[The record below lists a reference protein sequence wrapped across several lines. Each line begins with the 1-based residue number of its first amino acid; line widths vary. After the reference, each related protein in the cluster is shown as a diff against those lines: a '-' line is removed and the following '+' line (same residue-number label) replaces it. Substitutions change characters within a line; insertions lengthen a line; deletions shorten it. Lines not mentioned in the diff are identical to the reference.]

1 MQDFISHPNNKEKID
16 RIKLALTHLE
26 AADIAG
32 EEIEIDP
39 RSGYVEPFY
48 GLGDYH
54 TWGDLGWLQ
63 DWYIRPV
70 FNKKVKSLLD
80 YSSIRQ
86 SNKFKYRRRGSLG
99 KLFKPQLDEDYALFE
114 PPIFSHIESKGWRDY
129 VWTYILLRRKE
140 RYFGYPDVITPSDK
154 DVEDL
159 LIQACKF
166 TITKPTGVL
175 YLSSQ
180 SSV

>member
-1 MQDFISHPNNKEKID
+1 MQDYILDPRNNLKIN

-26 AADIAG
+26 ASDIAG
-32 EEIEIDP
+32 EEIEDLDTA
-39 RSGYVEPFY
+39 SGYVEPFF
-48 GLGDYH
+48 GLGSYQS
-54 TWGDLGWLQ
+54 WGDLGWLQ

-70 FNKKVKSLLD
+70 FKKAKSLLD

-86 SNKFKYRRRGSLG
+86 SNTFKYRRRGSLG
-99 KLFKPQLDEDYALFE
+99 KLFRPQLDEDYSLFE
-114 PPIFSHIESKGWRDY
+114 PPIFSHIESKVWRDY
-129 VWTYILLRRKE
+129 IWTYLLLRRKE
-140 RYFGYPDVITPSDK
+140 RVLGYPDVILASDQ

-175 YLSSQ
+175 YISNNL
-180 SSV
+180 

>member
-1 MQDFISHPNNKEKID
+1 MQDYISDPRNKLKVD

-26 AADIAG
+26 ACDING
-32 EEIEIDP
+32 EEIDVHP
-39 RSGYVEPFY
+39 RVGYVEPFF

-54 TWGDLGWLQ
+54 TWGDLGFLQ

-70 FNKKVKSLLD
+70 FKKKAKSLLD

-86 SNKFKYRRRGSLG
+86 SNTYKYRRRGSLG
-99 KLFKPQLDEDYALFE
+99 KLFTVQLDEDYSLFA

-129 VWTYILLRRKE
+129 IWTYLLLRRRE
-140 RYFGYPDVITPSDK
+140 RLFGYPDVITPSDK

-159 LIQACKF
+159 LIQASKF
-166 TITKPTGVL
+166 TITKPSGIL
-175 YLSSQ
+175 YQ
-180 SSV
+180 A

>member
-1 MQDFISHPNNKEKID
+1 MQDYISDPRNKLKVD

-26 AADIAG
+26 ACDIHG
-32 EEIEIDP
+32 EEIDVHP
-39 RSGYVEPFY
+39 RVGYVEPFF

-54 TWGDLGWLQ
+54 TWGDLGFLQ

-70 FNKKVKSLLD
+70 FKKKAKSLLD

-86 SNKFKYRRRGSLG
+86 SNTYKYRRRGSLG
-99 KLFKPQLDEDYALFE
+99 KLFTVQLDEDYSIFE

-129 VWTYILLRRKE
+129 IWTYLLLRRRE

-154 DVEDL
+154 DIQDL
-159 LIQACKF
+159 LIQASKF
-166 TITKPTGVL
+166 TVTKPSGIL
-175 YLSSQ
+175 YLP
-180 SSV
+180 

>member
-1 MQDFISHPNNKEKID
+1 MQDYILDPRNNLKIN

-26 AADIAG
+26 ASDIAG
-32 EEIEIDP
+32 EEIEDLDTA
-39 RSGYVEPFY
+39 SGYVESFF
-48 GLGDYH
+48 GLSNYQS
-54 TWGDLGWLQ
+54 WGDLGWLQ

-70 FNKKVKSLLD
+70 FKKAKSLLD

-86 SNKFKYRRRGSLG
+86 SNTYKYRRRGSLG
-99 KLFKPQLDEDYALFE
+99 KLFQPQLDRDYALFE

-129 VWTYILLRRKE
+129 IWTYLLLRRKE
-140 RYFGYPDVITPSDK
+140 RILGYPDVITPSDK

-166 TITKPTGVL
+166 TITKPTGTL
-175 YLSSQ
+175 YFAS
-180 SSV
+180 